1 MTVSKSNIIPNQ
13 DRTPTSHARIKKERT
28 NFRGF

>member
-1 MTVSKSNIIPNQ
+1 MTDSKSYKIPNQ
-13 DRTPTSHARIKKERT
+13 DRTPTKHAKIEKQPT